1 MNPEFWTIVSFGIAI
16 LITIATTNRALRR
29 EMNERFGKMD
39 KRIDGLGERITAVQV
54 DMGERFAAV
63 QADMG
68 ERFAAVQVDMG
79 ERFAAVQVDIGE
91 RFAAV
96 HSEMSERF
104 GRVEGLLEGIGY
116 AQRKRAGKER
126 SDGEPGP
133 ALPPS

>member
-54 DMGERFAAV
+54 
-63 QADMG
+63 DMG